1 MGDVILDFADKV
13 EHNGTWMAESRAGV
27 TVDAIKQTNKQTDL
41 SLVSFIHSQYL
52 HTPSV
57 LDIEKFLLESSA
69 DGNPTANRAA
79 WSLSFACEGY
89 ADSRLRCLH
98 P

>member
-1 MGDVILDFADKV
+1 MGDVILDFPDKV
-13 EHNGTWMAESRAGV
+13 EHNWTWMAESRAGV
-27 TVDAIKQTNKQTDL
+27 TVDAIKQTNKLVYGLIYSL
-41 SLVSFIHSQYL
+41 SISTYTLSIDV
-52 HTPSV
+52 
-57 LDIEKFLLESSA
+57 EKFLLESSP
-69 DGNPTANRAA
+69 DGNPTANRAT